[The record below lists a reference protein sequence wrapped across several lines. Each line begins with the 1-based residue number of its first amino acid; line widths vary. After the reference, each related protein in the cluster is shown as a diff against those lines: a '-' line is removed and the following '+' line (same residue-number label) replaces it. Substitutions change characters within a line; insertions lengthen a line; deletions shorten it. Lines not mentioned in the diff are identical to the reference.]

1 MINVNTFYDQICLPL
16 TVANKEKNT
25 FAWSNI
31 QRRNL
36 PIGVSKLHQRY
47 RYHIL
52 VVCHNENNKK
62 LNK

>member
-16 TVANKEKNT
+16 NCHNKEKIT

-31 QRRNL
+31 QRHNL
-36 PIGVSKLHQRY
+36 VIGVSKQHQRY